1 MKIENDNSTEKWTRE
16 IANVKAASQMFW
28 LKQQQQQQPR
38 FVLPVLKIDEKDI
51 KVI

>member
-1 MKIENDNSTEKWTRE
+1 MNSRE

-28 LKQQQQQQPR
+28 LKQQHR